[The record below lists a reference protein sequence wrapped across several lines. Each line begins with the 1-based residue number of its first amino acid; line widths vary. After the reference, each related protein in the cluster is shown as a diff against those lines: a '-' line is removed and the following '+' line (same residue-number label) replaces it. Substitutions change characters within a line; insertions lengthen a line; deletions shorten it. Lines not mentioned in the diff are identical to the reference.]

1 LCRQNSNADDEI
13 ATGVRESRRAAGG
26 MPIADLECT
35 MTTNVDPFEPIEDL
49 AAVRGGPCAGVWWLY
64 DILCRTD
71 AGGAAPPG
79 SPQPPQAWRRP
90 LQAGLEADLAAVADI
105 KRSISSD
112 RTAPPADRADLQSAS
127 GGSDGRP
134 RVGIP

>member
-35 MTTNVDPFEPIEDL
+35 MTTNDDPFEPIEDL

-64 DILCRTD
+64 DILCRGGD
-71 AGGAAPPG
+71 AGGAARPRW
-79 SPQPPQAWRRP
+79 SP
-90 LQAGLEADLAAVADI
+90 GLEADLAAVADI
-105 KRSISSD
+105 KRSTSSD
-112 RTAPPADRADLQSAS
+112 RTAPPADRTDIQSAS
-127 GGSDGRP
+127 GGSAGSP